1 MKKYEFMYI
10 LFPTLT
16 EEERNATI
24 LSVEE
29 TFKAAGANILST
41 DKWGERKLAYP
52 IEKKETGFYVL
63 TTKKTYSFLLRF
75 SAGQRKFL
83 IAHQLFGRR
92 FQFRHHQ

>member
-41 DKWGERKLAYP
+41 DKWGERKLA
-52 IEKKETGFYVL
+52 
-63 TTKKTYSFLLRF
+63 
-75 SAGQRKFL
+75 
-83 IAHQLFGRR
+83 
-92 FQFRHHQ
+92 

>member
-52 IEKKETGFYVL
+52 IKKQLRGNYYVSTL
-63 TTKKTYSFLLRF
+63 EVEGTELVNVQKKLNINEQMMRYIIVKKT
-75 SAGQRKFL
+75 K
-83 IAHQLFGRR
+83 
-92 FQFRHHQ
+92 